1 MEICS
6 YGTELI
12 SIQKS
17 LPPTLLFRQL
27 FPFPQATKAS
37 SFLYILPDTFC
48 ADTKKNMHIVF
59 LSKLF
64 LTQTL
69 PDYTLLYM
77 LLASL
82 ENLTWRWFQSICT
95 CQEARSLRDSHEHPG
110 LGALGKFAILSVSP
124 LFQRRSRQI
133 LIGWVKRTNE

>member
-1 MEICS
+1 MFIWHRTDQHIEESAS
-6 YGTELI
+6 YPAIQTIVPISTGNQGFQLLI
-12 SIQKS
+12 Y
-17 LPPTLLFRQL
+17 
-27 FPFPQATKAS
+27 S
-37 SFLYILPDTFC
+37 SRHILCRHT
-48 ADTKKNMHIVF
+48 KNMHIVF

-82 ENLTWRWFQSICT
+82 KNLTWRWFQSICN